1 MFLVND
7 FRYLL
12 AKPVIVGSESL
23 KKRIHEVIFEADTKW
38 GKTFDVFLLLMI
50 IASVIVVFLESI
62 DIYHDKYHDVFLV
75 LEWIFTIAFTIEYF
89 LRIYCVKKPSN
100 YIFSFFGIVDL
111 LAILPTYLSLLVVG
125 TQYLIVIRAIRLL
138 RVFRVFK
145 LVGYMN
151 EGHVIVE
158 SIKASANKITIF
170 IFFVLNMVVVLG
182 SIMYLVEGGAGSGFT
197 SIPRSI
203 YWAIVTLTTVGYG
216 DIAPVT
222 TLGQFI
228 AAIVMILGYSVLA
241 VPTGIVTS
249 EFIKNS
255 GDKISKNANTLC
267 CRNCSW
273 DEHDQDAIYCK
284 KCGDDLDN

>member
-1 MFLVND
+1 MGN
-7 FRYLL
+7 
-12 AKPVIVGSESL
+12 ESL
-23 KKRIHEVIFEADTKW
+23 KKSIHEVIFEADTKW
-38 GKTFDVFLLLMI
+38 GKRFDVFLMLMI
-50 IASVIVVFLESI
+50 VASVIVVFLESI
-62 DIYHDKYHDVFLV
+62 DIYHDKYHDIFLV
-75 LEWIFTIAFTIEYF
+75 LEWIFTIAFTLEYF
-89 LRIYCVKKPSN
+89 LRIYCVKKASG

-145 LVGYMN
+145 LVGHMS
-151 EGHVIVE
+151 EGHVILE
-158 SIKASANKITIF
+158 SIKASFNKITIF

-182 SIMYLVEGGAGSGFT
+182 SIMYLVEGGADSGFT

-228 AAIVMILGYSVLA
+228 AAAVMILGYAVLA

-249 EFIKNS
+249 ELIKQS
-255 GDKISKNANTLC
+255 GDRLSKNANTHC
-267 CRNCSW
+267 CRNCGW
-273 DEHDQDAIYCK
+273 DEHDSDAVFCK
-284 KCGDDLDN
+284 KCGDDIND